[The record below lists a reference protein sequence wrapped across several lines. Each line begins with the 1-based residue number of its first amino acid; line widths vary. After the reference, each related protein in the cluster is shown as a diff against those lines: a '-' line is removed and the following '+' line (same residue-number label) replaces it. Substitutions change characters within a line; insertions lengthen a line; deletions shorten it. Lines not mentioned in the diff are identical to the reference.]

1 MAQKA
6 LPQKAFTSKSN
17 QGLLRVLITPV
28 KIYEKPVADPESG
41 VDFNAIWDT
50 GATNSCITKKVIDHL
65 KLKPISI
72 AKVSGAFGSEMVG
85 GKTLS
90 LKQDLKDAYNA
101 LVKAEEENDPGA
113 GLLREEYEELLK
125 HYQSLHDLHGK
136 SRDPSAL
143 ENKAVKA
150 VAKNLKTAKDNI
162 LEYLPEL
169 ADLMKD
175 IKTGNTYGYFP
186 SQPDK
191 PVKIS
196 NKKQK

>member
-72 AKVSGAFGSEMVG
+72 TKVSGAFGSEMRNVYLVSIWLPNKVG
-85 GKTLS
+85 FPNVMVTEC
-90 LKQDLKDAYNA
+90 DLKDGDAIIGMDIIA
-101 LVKAEEENDPGA
+101 A
-113 GLLREEYEELLK
+113 GDFAVTNKNGITIFSYRY
-125 HYQSLHDLHGK
+125 
-136 SRDPSAL
+136 PS
-143 ENKAVKA
+143 
-150 VAKNLKTAKDNI
+150 
-162 LEYLPEL
+162 LEYIDYVKE
-169 ADLMKD
+169 ANK
-175 IKTGNTYGYFP
+175 
-186 SQPDK
+186 SK
-191 PVKIS
+191 PKKAKQKRRS
-196 NKKQK
+196 NKPKRKKRRNPPKRKK